1 MALNVL
7 HIVAST
13 VSRLHVHES
22 LTSGLILWL
31 PAFTSP
37 SACNSSINQER
48 QPYLWDIWTFEFKSL
63 SYRMTLKISII
74 PKSIPHHGTR
84 TRWKFLHIS
93 AIVIIWFR
101 YYSYKVTLYL
111 MLCLKGTDTFYASLR
126 FLCQQ
131 TNDTIRN

>member
-22 LTSGLILWL
+22 LTTGLILWL

-48 QPYLWDIWTFEFKSL
+48 QPCLWHIWTFEFKSL

-74 PKSIPHHGTR
+74 PKSIPHHWTR
-84 TRWKFLHIS
+84 TRWEFLPHFSDRHYLIQILFIYSDVVSDVLKRHRHILCIFTIFMS
-93 AIVIIWFR
+93 TNKR
-101 YYSYKVTLYL
+101 YDS
-111 MLCLKGTDTFYASLR
+111 
-126 FLCQQ
+126 
-131 TNDTIRN
+131 